1 MTKISQ
7 KHNEECKGILINVCV
22 CVYYLLLMFIIF
34 IIRILIVPFVEFCDK
49 IEEREKRIKELETLE
64 DKYKKL
70 TEAHVTLKYNYD
82 LYNYYYTILS
92 LSLSFF
98 SFSTY
103 MNIRNQ
109 FKLSTQHTCKYMYM
123 HQKNY

>member
-1 MTKISQ
+1 MTNISH

-34 IIRILIVPFVEFCDK
+34 IIRILIVPLVEFCDK

-64 DKYKKL
+64 DNYKKL
-70 TEAHVTLKYNYD
+70 TEAHVTLKYNYN

-92 LSLSFF
+92 LSPSFLS
-98 SFSTY
+98 
-103 MNIRNQ
+103 
-109 FKLSTQHTCKYMYM
+109 LHT
-123 HQKNY
+123 